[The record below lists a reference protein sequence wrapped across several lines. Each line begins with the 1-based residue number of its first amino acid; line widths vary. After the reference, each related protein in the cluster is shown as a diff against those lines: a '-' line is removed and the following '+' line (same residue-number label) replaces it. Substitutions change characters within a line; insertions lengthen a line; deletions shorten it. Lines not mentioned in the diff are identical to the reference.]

1 LLKVRRPTTPLKFDP
16 NMEMS
21 EMGTI
26 MRTAATIV
34 VIAATFAALSLMA
47 VKPEAGV
54 TVVKERAGGAG
65 DPPTI
70 FPLDIMLRHGKDLPL
85 EDWGPVY

>member
-1 LLKVRRPTTPLKFDP
+1 
-16 NMEMS
+16 
-21 EMGTI
+21 MGTI

-54 TVVKERAGGAG
+54 TVAKERAGEAG
-65 DPPTI
+65 EPPTI
-70 FPLDIMLRHGKDLPL
+70 SPFNIMLRHGKDLPL